1 MRRGAHDT
9 FDAAAYLQFIEALKS
24 NPGEIVKAPSFS
36 HAVKDPVPDDVAV
49 GPEHE
54 IVLIEGL
61 YVALDIEPWATA
73 ARHLDERWVVT
84 LEEKLAEERIWRRH
98 VVSGIC
104 DSEQSARARAVN
116 NDIPSRSLDY
126 TLESNLKS

>member
-1 MRRGAHDT
+1 
-9 FDAAAYLQFIEALKS
+9 
-24 NPGEIVKAPSFS
+24 VKAPSFS
-36 HAVKDPVPDDVAV
+36 HAVKDPVPDDIVV
-49 GPEHE
+49 GPKHE

-61 YVALDIEPWATA
+61 YVALDVEPWATA
-73 ARHLDERWVVT
+73 ARLLDERWVID

-116 NDIPSRSLDY
+116 NDIPS
-126 TLESNLKS
+126 ESPMQFEATDCACID